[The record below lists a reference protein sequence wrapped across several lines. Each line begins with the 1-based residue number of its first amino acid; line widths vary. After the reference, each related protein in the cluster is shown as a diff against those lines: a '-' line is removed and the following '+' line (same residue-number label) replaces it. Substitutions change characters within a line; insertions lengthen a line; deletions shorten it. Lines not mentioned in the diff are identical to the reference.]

1 MISIETLR
9 SYSLFD
15 QQDETMLT
23 RIANLAEERVVEA
36 GGTLFSQGDPAKYL
50 YLVIEGSVVLT
61 MNVGRQGAQTL
72 EELEPLGKD
81 RVVGWS
87 SMVKP
92 HVYKMGAYAKQ
103 RSRVIA
109 FEGNKLH
116 QLFDENPSFGYYFL
130 QRLTEVI
137 GSRLIGKCVQ
147 LMSLIDW

>member
-9 SYSLFD
+9 SYSLFNH
-15 QQDETMLT
+15 QDDAMLG

-61 MNVGRQGAQTL
+61 MNVGRKGAQTL

-109 FEGNKLH
+109 FEGNRLH

>member
-1 MISIETLR
+1 MISIETLKQ
-9 SYSLFD
+9 YSIFD
-15 QQDETMLT
+15 HQDDTMLA
-23 RIANLAEERVVEA
+23 RIANLAEERVIEA
-36 GGTLFSQGDPAKYL
+36 GGVLFSQGDPAKYL
-50 YLVIEGSVVLT
+50 FLVVEGTIVLT
-61 MNVGRQGAQTL
+61 MNVGQKGAQTL

-103 RSRVIA
+103 KSKVIA
-109 FEGNKLH
+109 FEGNRLNK
-116 QLFDENPSFGYYFL
+116 LFDDNPSFGYYFL

>member
-1 MISIETLR
+1 MISVELLR
-9 SYSLFD
+9 HFSLFD
-15 QQDETMLT
+15 QQDDAMLA
-23 RIANLAEERVVEA
+23 RIANLAEERVIEA
-36 GGTLFSQGDPAKYL
+36 GGTLFSQGDPAKHL
-50 YLVIEGSVVLT
+50 YLVVDGSIVLT
-61 MNVGRQGAQTL
+61 MNVGQKGAQTL

-103 RSRVIA
+103 KSRVIA
-109 FEGNKLH
+109 FEGAKLH
-116 QLFDENPSFGYYFL
+116 RLFDENPSFGYYFL
-130 QRLTEVI
+130 QKLTEVI

>member
-9 SYSLFD
+9 NYSLFD
-15 QQDETMLT
+15 QQDEAMLT

-50 YLVIEGSVVLT
+50 YLVIEGSIVLT

-87 SMVKP
+87 SMVRP
-92 HVYKMGAYAKQ
+92 HLYKMGAYAKQ

-109 FEGNKLH
+109 FEGNRLN

>member
-61 MNVGRQGAQTL
+61 MNVGRKGAQTL

-92 HVYKMGAYAKQ
+92 HIYKMGAYAKQ
-103 RSRVIA
+103 RTRVIA
-109 FEGNKLH
+109 FEGNRLH

>member
-9 SYSLFD
+9 NYSLFD

>member
-9 SYSLFD
+9 KYSLFD

-61 MNVGRQGAQTL
+61 MNVGRKGAQTL

-92 HVYKMGAYAKQ
+92 HIYKMGAYAKQ

-109 FEGNKLH
+109 FEGNRLH

>member
-9 SYSLFD
+9 NYSLFD
-15 QQDETMLT
+15 QQDEAMLT
-23 RIANLAEERVVEA
+23 RIANLAEEKVVEA

-50 YLVIEGSVVLT
+50 YLVMEGSIVLT
-61 MNVGRQGAQTL
+61 MNVGRKGAQTM

-92 HVYKMGAYAKQ
+92 HIYKMGAYAKQ

-109 FEGNKLH
+109 FEGNRLN
-116 QLFDENPSFGYYFL
+116 QLFDDNPSFGYYFL

>member
-1 MISIETLR
+1 MVSIETLR
-9 SYSLFD
+9 NFSLFD
-15 QQDETMLT
+15 HQDDAMLA
-23 RIANLAEERVVEA
+23 RIAKLAEEQVIEA
-36 GGTLFSQGDPAKYL
+36 GGILFAQGDPAQYL
-50 YLVIEGSVVLT
+50 FLVVEGTIVLT
-61 MNVGRQGAQTL
+61 MNVGQKGSQTL

-81 RVVGWS
+81 RVLGWS

-103 RSRVIA
+103 KSRVIA
-109 FEGNKLH
+109 FDGAKLH
-116 QLFDENPSFGYYFL
+116 RLFDANPDFGYYFL

>member
-9 SYSLFD
+9 NFSLFD
-15 QQDETMLT
+15 HQDDAMLA
-23 RIANLAEERVVEA
+23 RIANLAEERIIEA
-36 GGTLFSQGDPAKYL
+36 GGTLFSQGDPAKHL
-50 YLVIEGSVVLT
+50 YLVVDGSIVLT
-61 MNVGRQGAQTL
+61 MNVGQKGAQTL

-103 RSRVIA
+103 KSRVIA
-109 FEGNKLH
+109 FEGAKLH
-116 QLFDENPSFGYYFL
+116 RLFDENPSFGYYFL
-130 QRLTEVI
+130 QKLTEVI

>member
-1 MISIETLR
+1 MISIEMLR
-9 SYSLFD
+9 NFSLFD
-15 QQDETMLT
+15 HQDDAMLA
-23 RIANLAEERVVEA
+23 RIANLAEERIIEA
-36 GGTLFSQGDPAKYL
+36 GGTLFSQGDPAKHL
-50 YLVIEGSVVLT
+50 YLVVDGSIVLT
-61 MNVGRQGAQTL
+61 MNVGQKGAQTL

-103 RSRVIA
+103 KSRVIA
-109 FEGNKLH
+109 FEGAKLH
-116 QLFDENPSFGYYFL
+116 RLFDENPSFGYYFL
-130 QRLTEVI
+130 QKLTEVI

>member
-1 MISIETLR
+1 MIPVETLKN
-9 SYSLFD
+9 YSIFD
-15 QQDETMLT
+15 HQDDAMLA
-23 RIANLAEERVVEA
+23 RIANLAEARVVEA
-36 GGTLFSQGDPAKYL
+36 GDQLFSQGDPATHL
-50 YLVIEGSVVLT
+50 FLVMEGSVVLT
-61 MNVGRQGAQTL
+61 MNVGQKGAQTL

-92 HVYKMGAYAKQ
+92 HVYKMGAFAKQ
-103 RSRVIA
+103 RSKVVA
-109 FEGNKLH
+109 FEGEKL
-116 QLFDENPSFGYYFL
+116 QELFDENPSFGYYFL

>member
-61 MNVGRQGAQTL
+61 MNVGRKGAQTL

-92 HVYKMGAYAKQ
+92 HIYKMGAYAKQ

-109 FEGNKLH
+109 FEGNRLH